1 MLVCCKFSVIYFA
14 SLNMHSML
22 CCMCSV
28 VTWRIHKEKK
38 KKVHNF
44 PGKTANTC
52 PRETTGALDSPEMCT
67 GTPDRV
73 KCTEMKVPGMAQTDH
88 EESYKGKMEVF
99 SLSNNIAYTSSAN
112 HKLELDTDPEYETIT
127 V

>member
-1 MLVCCKFSVIYFA
+1 
-14 SLNMHSML
+14 MHSML

-38 KKVHNF
+38 KVHHF
-44 PGKTANTC
+44 PGKTANTS
-52 PRETTGALDSPEMCT
+52 PRETTGALDTPEMCT

-73 KCTEMKVPGMAQTDH
+73 KCTEMKVLGMAQT

>member
-1 MLVCCKFSVIYFA
+1 
-14 SLNMHSML
+14 
-22 CCMCSV
+22 
-28 VTWRIHKEKK
+28 
-38 KKVHNF
+38 
-44 PGKTANTC
+44 
-52 PRETTGALDSPEMCT
+52 MCT
-67 GTPDRV
+67 GTLDRV
-73 KCTEMKVPGMAQTDH
+73 MCTEMKVLHVGMAQT

>member
-1 MLVCCKFSVIYFA
+1 
-14 SLNMHSML
+14 MHSML

-44 PGKTANTC
+44 PGKTANTS
-52 PRETTGALDSPEMCT
+52 PRETTGALDTPEMCT

-73 KCTEMKVPGMAQTDH
+73 KCTEMKVPGMAQT

-99 SLSNNIAYTSSAN
+99 SLSSNIAYTSSAN
-112 HKLELDTDPEYETIT
+112 HKLELDTDPEYETII

>member
-44 PGKTANTC
+44 PGKTANTS
-52 PRETTGALDSPEMCT
+52 PRETTGALDTPEMYT
-67 GTPDRV
+67 GTLDRV
-73 KCTEMKVPGMAQTDH
+73 KCTEMKVPGMAQT
-88 EESYKGKMEVF
+88 EESYKGNCKMEVF